1 LVSRDTGPRVGVSPR
16 GGKKTA
22 GGLLGLV
29 LLLIY
34 WFVQPVLNERL
45 GLNLPKIGGKSE
57 ATRTADAD
65 VSPGM
70 PDSMADAKPEVRPDS
85 KPENST
91 PAVSNPDSSSAT
103 KPDSKP
109 ENTRDS
115 SATDSSATDSPA
127 SDSGLRYGILREIQT
142 DRFMSPAGLLY
153 TPGSQEGHRL
163 KHVEKHT
170 RDEPSRPGSHGVFD
184 GGMEAAVRFIDQAYE
199 RAKSGKSGV
208 TTEEED
214 GRTVYTVSMGTR
226 VGYVGGRDG
235 NRKNKPMA
243 RRIRLVLD
251 GNRVITAFPL

>member
-1 LVSRDTGPRVGVSPR
+1 MASRETGPRVGMSPR

-22 GGLLGLV
+22 GGLLGVV

-57 ATRTADAD
+57 AASKSGADA
-65 VSPGM
+65 SPRL
-70 PDSMADAKPEVRPDS
+70 PDSKAEEKPEIRPDS

-91 PAVSNPDSSSAT
+91 PADSKPDSSASIQ
-103 KPDSKP
+103 PESKP

-115 SATDSSATDSPA
+115 STSDSST
-127 SDSGLRYGILREIQT
+127 SDAELRYGILREIQT

-184 GGMEAAVRFIDQAYE
+184 GGMEAAVKFIDQAYE